1 MVKVEKLS
9 GVKISDNYYQPVIE
23 MLVKEVLRT
32 QPEFVLEDAVNQ
44 IVSQV
49 TQKPENEVGKPLAIS
64 TAKVVYRGLKYR
76 RILKIEGQTLRKM
89 PFRYVNGLP
98 RCSVEVAVDEKT
110 GKEYRG
116 IVVFGKNKE
125 DFVMV
130 EGEFVP
136 EFYFQKV
143 LPVIREAG
151 HRFYVINQKIKQIK
165 AEWNGEEEFK
175 I

>member
-1 MVKVEKLS
+1 MVKVEELG
-9 GVKISDNYYQPVIE
+9 GVKIPDNCQKSVIN

-49 TQKPENEVGKPLAIS
+49 NQKLENAEGRPLVIK
-64 TAKVVYRGLKYR
+64 TDKVVYRGMKCR
-76 RILKIEGQTLRKM
+76 RILKIEGQTIRKM

-98 RCSVEVAVDEKT
+98 RCSVETVVDEKT
-110 GKEYRG
+110 GKEISG
-116 IVVFGKNKE
+116 IVAQGKDKE
-125 DFVMV
+125 EFIMA
-130 EGEFVP
+130 EGELVP

-143 LPVIREAG
+143 LPVIQEAG
-151 HRFYVINQKIKQIK
+151 HRFYVINQKIKQVK